1 MGPYLVDLA
10 AAVLMLAVLYARPVV
25 VVGVLIGTVIL
36 VPATLVA
43 PHLHTSYATVD
54 HLVIAAAGLRVIS
67 LVRRGVMARTR
78 LRATPVHLALA
89 LLVAAWGIAGI
100 VFAPRTE
107 VSATAELRMVNL
119 AFTVAF
125 FVVTLAFCREIDDPW
140 LVMKMLTA
148 TLAVTV
154 VIAVIEHITQDAFGH
169 WLFDA
174 AGHPGSTNAA
184 QVLETRAGHVRVRAS
199 SEFALA
205 YAWVAVM
212 LLPVATLVAL
222 RMSTR
227 RLVQVGV
234 PLVGLLLLA
243 IFWTYSRSAAAA
255 VPAVFILLAI
265 AVRDRRTLVV
275 GGLTALAALVLYAA
289 DPTIHHHLSLSTDQ
303 GSVGIRFQRLPPI
316 LAAVSHHPYLGLGL
330 GGLQSISVTTTDN
343 FYLSAYAE
351 TGAVGAA
358 VLVALCATALS
369 QLARGLFVVDSVR
382 RRVVAASILGFVAF
396 LVSGLFDDA
405 LLLGQPSQVAM
416 LLLAL
421 GTATAEPEL
430 GLMRLPSWSTP
441 RVVVMT
447 AAGALLGLVVYLV
460 APVVSS
466 QERVFTTVSP
476 LGIVNSG
483 GIGVGPS
490 LIKTICDI
498 ANGVKT
504 TLPDTH
510 VDCRDN
516 YTGPGLGTLRIETPS
531 TSQTLRAYAAVK
543 TAADHVY
550 YLADYEAIPA
560 GPPISARATAW
571 QTAPE
576 AGATLGFALAFIA
589 PLPLRRRRRRD
600 DPAPAEPG
608 DVARPPAPEA
618 DPASSPATE
627 RLRQPRPVIP
637 ALDP

>member
-1 MGPYLVDLA
+1 
-10 AAVLMLAVLYARPVV
+10 
-25 VVGVLIGTVIL
+25 
-36 VPATLVA
+36 
-43 PHLHTSYATVD
+43 
-54 HLVIAAAGLRVIS
+54 
-67 LVRRGVMARTR
+67 
-78 LRATPVHLALA
+78 
-89 LLVAAWGIAGI
+89 
-100 VFAPRTE
+100 
-107 VSATAELRMVNL
+107 
-119 AFTVAF
+119 
-125 FVVTLAFCREIDDPW
+125 
-140 LVMKMLTA
+140 
-148 TLAVTV
+148 
-154 VIAVIEHITQDAFGH
+154 
-169 WLFDA
+169 
-174 AGHPGSTNAA
+174 
-184 QVLETRAGHVRVRAS
+184 VRAS
-199 SEFALA
+199 GEFALS

-222 RMSTR
+222 RMSMR
-227 RLVQVGV
+227 RVIQFGV

-265 AVRDRRTLVV
+265 AVRDRRSMVI
-275 GGLTALAALVLYAA
+275 GGLTALGALVLYAA

-358 VLVALCATALS
+358 VLVAVCATGLA
-369 QLARGLFVVDSVR
+369 QLARGMVVADSVR
-382 RRVVAASILGFVAF
+382 RRVVAASFLGFVAF

-405 LLLGQPSQVAM
+405 LLLGQPSQIAM

-421 GTATAEPEL
+421 GTAAAEPEL
-430 GLMRLPSWSTP
+430 GFLRMPSWSTP
-441 RVVVMT
+441 RIVALT
-447 AAGALLGLVVYLV
+447 AAGALIGLVAYIA

-466 QERVFTTVSP
+466 QERTFTTVSP
-476 LGIVNSG
+476 LGTVYSG

-498 ANGVKT
+498 ADGVRT
-504 TLPDTH
+504 TLPHTH

-531 TSQTLRAYAAVK
+531 TSQTLRAYTAVK
-543 TAADHVY
+543 SAADRVY
-550 YLADYEAIPA
+550 YLADFQAIPA

-576 AGATLGFALAFIA
+576 SGAALGFALAFIA
-589 PLPLRRRRRRD
+589 PLPLRRRRRAVPL
-600 DPAPAEPG
+600 PAGPSDVTGPPPPEP
-608 DVARPPAPEA
+608 DA
-618 DPASSPATE
+618 DPATGIE
-627 RLRQPRPVIP
+627 RLRRPRPVIP